1 MISRFMLA
9 AGCSESQQ
17 MLSNRSSKPNRRVS
31 ISDISALLQVRKAG
45 VGYALAVAAVAAAY
59 GITMLTAGSQ
69 RTPVPFFTLAVL
81 ISAVYGGKR
90 SGWLAAIL
98 SVLATTY
105 LLTPRIYVA
114 PTWNNAV
121 RVVAFAAVAVSVV
134 VLVSRMRAAAQEL
147 NSQRE
152 WLDVTLRSIGDAVIA
167 TDAQGAVTFMNPVA
181 ESTTGW
187 RTTDVAGRPLH
198 DVFRIQKQGTGEPL
212 ESPVAQVLRSGGV
225 VGLTNNTVLIRKDG
239 SNIIIDDCAA
249 PIRDNRGVLTGAV
262 LVFRDTTHQRY
273 LEREREAV
281 HEQQK
286 RILASINEGFATLG
300 RDLRYLYVNEQAV
313 SLLGKQSRDEFIG
326 RTLHEVFPEQSG
338 NVFDAAC
345 RRALAER
352 TPVRLTDYYPPLDAW
367 FQVNAYPLSEGLT
380 LLFQDVTQQV
390 KSQHALQVS
399 EKLAAT
405 GRLASTIAHEINNPL
420 AAVTNLVYLA
430 KRSGTVEKSREY
442 LLSIEKELGRI
453 AEIIRQ
459 TLGFVRATN
468 TTTPSAILSEVLDNI
483 VSAHTHRVVGKQ
495 IVIRKEYA
503 ADAANAVVP
512 GEIRQVFANLISNAI
527 DFLPTGG
534 TLCLVIQPANEG
546 ERRQFLVQV
555 RDNGVGITPEHL
567 GKVFDPFFTT
577 KKDVGTGL
585 GLWVSKQILD
595 KLGGSIRVES
605 SVDERDH
612 GTCFSVL
619 IPEIETEKAKAAR
632 NGT

>member
-1 MISRFMLA
+1 
-9 AGCSESQQ
+9 
-17 MLSNRSSKPNRRVS
+17 
-31 ISDISALLQVRKAG
+31 
-45 VGYALAVAAVAAAY
+45 
-59 GITMLTAGSQ
+59 
-69 RTPVPFFTLAVL
+69 VL

-98 SVLATTY
+98 AVLATTY
-105 LLTPRIYVA
+105 LLTPRIYLA
-114 PTWNNAV
+114 PTWNSAV
-121 RVVAFAAVAVSVV
+121 RVVAFAAVAASVV
-134 VLVSRMRAAAQEL
+134 VLVSRMRTVAREL

-167 TDAQGAVTFMNPVA
+167 TDAHGVITFVNPVA

-187 RTTDVAGRPLH
+187 CTTDALGRHLP
-198 DVFRIQKQGTGEPL
+198 DVFRIQKQDTGESL
-212 ESPVAQVLRSGGV
+212 ESPVSQVLRSGKI
-225 VGLTNNTVLIRKDG
+225 VGLANNTALIRRDG
-239 SNIIIDDCAA
+239 SSIIIDDCAA
-249 PIRDNRGVLTGAV
+249 PIKDGRGVLNGVV
-262 LVFRDTTHQRY
+262 LVFRDTTHQRH
-273 LEREREAV
+273 LEREREAA
-281 HEQQK
+281 HEQQE
-286 RILASINEGFATLG
+286 RILASISEGFATLSH
-300 RDLRYLYVNEQAV
+300 DLRYLYVNEQAL

-326 RTLHEVFPEQSG
+326 KTVHEVFPEQAG
-338 NVFDAAC
+338 NIFGAAC

-390 KSQHALQVS
+390 KSQHALQVA

-430 KRSGTVEKSREY
+430 KRSRTVEKSREY

-468 TTTPSAILSEVLDNI
+468 ITTPSAVLSEMLDGI
-483 VSAHTHRVVGKQ
+483 VSAHTHRLAEKH
-495 IVIRKEYA
+495 IAIEKAYA
-503 ADAANAVVP
+503 VDAANAVVP
-512 GEIRQVFANLISNAI
+512 GEVRQVFANLISNAI

-534 TLCLVIQPANEG
+534 TLCLSIQPANEG
-546 ERRQFLVQV
+546 EQRRFLVQV

-619 IPEIETEKAKAAR
+619 TPAREPQTAKAAR
-632 NGT
+632 NRA